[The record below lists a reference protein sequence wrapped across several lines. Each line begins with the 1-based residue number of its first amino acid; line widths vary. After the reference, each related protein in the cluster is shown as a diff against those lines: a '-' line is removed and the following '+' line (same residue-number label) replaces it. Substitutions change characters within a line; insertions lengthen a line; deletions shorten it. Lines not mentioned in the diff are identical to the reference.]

1 LFGLLKKI
9 PIRKIGDIIKQM
21 KFTLIV
27 QIILSLILIV
37 LVTLQSKE
45 TSLGS
50 GFSSVTQ
57 SGIHTKRGPEKLI
70 YLATIVIGV
79 IFVILSFLNIA
90 IWK

>member
-1 LFGLLKKI
+1 MQL
-9 PIRKIGDIIKQM
+9 P
-21 KFTLIV
+21 LIF
-27 QIILSLILIV
+27 QIIVSLILIV

-57 SGIHTKRGPEKLI
+57 SGIHTKRGPEKMI
-70 YLATIVIGV
+70 YIATIVTAV

>member
-1 LFGLLKKI
+1 MKI
-9 PIRKIGDIIKQM
+9 S
-21 KFTLIV
+21 LIL
-27 QIILSLILIV
+27 QIIVSLILIV

-57 SGIHTKRGPEKLI
+57 SGIHTKRGPEKMI
-70 YLATIVIGV
+70 YLATIAVAV
-79 IFVILSFLNIA
+79 IFVVLSFLNIA

>member
-1 LFGLLKKI
+1 MN
-9 PIRKIGDIIKQM
+9 P
-21 KFTLIV
+21 TLII
-27 QIILSLILIV
+27 QIVVSLILII

-57 SGIHTKRGPEKLI
+57 SGIHTKRGPEKMI
-70 YLATIVIGV
+70 YLATIGTAI
-79 IFVILSFLNIA
+79 IFVVISFLNIA

>member
-1 LFGLLKKI
+1 MQLPLVI
-9 PIRKIGDIIKQM
+9 
-21 KFTLIV
+21 
-27 QIILSLILIV
+27 QIILSLVLIV

-57 SGIHTKRGPEKLI
+57 SGIHTKRGPEKMI
-70 YLATIVIGV
+70 YIATIVVAV
-79 IFVILSFLNIA
+79 IFVIFSFLNIA

>member
-1 LFGLLKKI
+1 
-9 PIRKIGDIIKQM
+9 M
-21 KFTLIV
+21 KLSLIV
-27 QIILSLILIV
+27 QILLSLVLIV

-57 SGIHTKRGPEKLI
+57 SGLHTKRGPEKMI
-70 YLATIVIGV
+70 YLATIIVAI
-79 IFVILSFLNIA
+79 IFVIFSFLNIA

>member
-1 LFGLLKKI
+1 
-9 PIRKIGDIIKQM
+9 M
-21 KFTLIV
+21 KPTLII

-37 LVTLQSKE
+37 LITLQSKE

-57 SGIHTKRGPEKLI
+57 SGLHTKRGPEKLI
-70 YLATIVIGV
+70 YIATIILAV
-79 IFVILSFLNIA
+79 IFVLFSLLNIT

>member
-1 LFGLLKKI
+1 MKLSL
-9 PIRKIGDIIKQM
+9 II
-21 KFTLIV
+21 
-27 QIILSLILIV
+27 QILLSLILIV

-57 SGIHTKRGPEKLI
+57 SGLHTKRGPEKMI
-70 YLATIVIGV
+70 YLVTIVVAI
-79 IFVILSFLNIA
+79 IFVIFSFLNIA

>member
-1 LFGLLKKI
+1 
-9 PIRKIGDIIKQM
+9 M
-21 KFTLIV
+21 KFTLII
-27 QIILSLILIV
+27 QIVLSLILIV

-57 SGIHTKRGPEKLI
+57 SGIHTKRGPEKMI
-70 YLATIVIGV
+70 YIATIAVAV
-79 IFVILSFLNIA
+79 IFVLFSFLNIA

>member
-1 LFGLLKKI
+1 MQLPL
-9 PIRKIGDIIKQM
+9 II
-21 KFTLIV
+21 
-27 QIILSLILIV
+27 QIILSLILII

-57 SGIHTKRGPEKLI
+57 SGIHTKRGPEKMI
-70 YLATIVIGV
+70 YIATIVVAV
-79 IFVILSFLNIA
+79 IFVIFSFLNIA

>member
-1 LFGLLKKI
+1 
-9 PIRKIGDIIKQM
+9 M
-21 KFTLIV
+21 KFTLII
-27 QIILSLILIV
+27 QIILSLLLIV

-70 YLATIVIGV
+70 YLTTIAVGI
-79 IFVILSFLNIA
+79 IFVIFSFLNIA

>member
-1 LFGLLKKI
+1 
-9 PIRKIGDIIKQM
+9 M
-21 KFTLIV
+21 KFNLVI

-57 SGIHTKRGPEKLI
+57 SGIHTKRGPEKMI
-70 YLATIVIGV
+70 YMATIIIAV
-79 IFVILSFLNIA
+79 IFVIFSFLNIA
-90 IWK
+90 IWR

>member
-1 LFGLLKKI
+1 MNSIL
-9 PIRKIGDIIKQM
+9 IIQ
-21 KFTLIV
+21 IV
-27 QIILSLILIV
+27 LSLILII

-57 SGIHTKRGPEKLI
+57 SGLHTKRGPEKMI
-70 YLATIVIGV
+70 YMATIIIAV
-79 IFVILSFLNIA
+79 IFVIFSFLNIA

>member
-1 LFGLLKKI
+1 
-9 PIRKIGDIIKQM
+9 M
-21 KFTLIV
+21 KLTLII

-57 SGIHTKRGPEKLI
+57 SGIHTKRGPEKMI
-70 YLATIVIGV
+70 YIATIVVAAMFIV
-79 IFVILSFLNIA
+79 FSFLNIA

>member
-1 LFGLLKKI
+1 
-9 PIRKIGDIIKQM
+9 M
-21 KFTLIV
+21 KLTLII
-27 QIILSLILIV
+27 QIVLSLILIV

-70 YLATIVIGV
+70 YIATIVVAV
-79 IFVILSFLNIA
+79 IFVVFSFLNIA

>member
-1 LFGLLKKI
+1 MQLPLVI
-9 PIRKIGDIIKQM
+9 
-21 KFTLIV
+21 
-27 QIILSLILIV
+27 QIILSIVLIV

-57 SGIHTKRGPEKLI
+57 SGIHTKRGPEKMI
-70 YLATIVIGV
+70 YLATIAIAI
-79 IFVILSFLNIA
+79 IFVLFSFLNIA

>member
-1 LFGLLKKI
+1 MQL
-9 PIRKIGDIIKQM
+9 P
-21 KFTLIV
+21 LIF
-27 QIILSLILIV
+27 QILVSIILIV

-57 SGIHTKRGPEKLI
+57 SGLHTKRGPEKLI
-70 YLATIVIGV
+70 YIATIVTSV

>member
-1 LFGLLKKI
+1 
-9 PIRKIGDIIKQM
+9 M
-21 KFTLIV
+21 KLPLIL
-27 QIILSLILIV
+27 QIVVSLILII

-57 SGIHTKRGPEKLI
+57 SGLRTKRGPEKMI
-70 YLATIVIGV
+70 YIATIAMAV
-79 IFVILSFLNIA
+79 IFVVLSFLNIA